1 MNEDAKTDPVG
12 QAAPS
17 RPSRANAIWLIVVA
31 SILLLLAAFAV
42 WADRQLLETD
52 TWVETSTELLEDE
65 EIQSAVSVAL
75 VDALYENVDV
85 KAQVEAG
92 LPLEV
97 QALAGPVSG
106 GLRQLATQAA
116 GELLATAPV
125 QALWEEANR
134 TAHEAFVTVIEGG
147 GDRVSVEDGTVT
159 LNLGT
164 IAQELGDR
172 VGLDVADQIP
182 DDAAQIEILQ
192 SNKLSAFQSG
202 ADLLT
207 TAAWILVILS
217 LGFFGLAIYLAKT
230 WRLEA
235 LRAVGW
241 AFIVV
246 GALVLILRSV
256 AGNAV
261 VDTFASSASEE
272 PAVDSLWS
280 IGTTALKAIGVS
292 LITYGIIAVIG
303 TWLAGATS
311 WARDVRRWIAPAFA
325 ERWVAY
331 GILALVVIVLF
342 LIAPAEGMARLLP
355 SLILIALLIAGFEAL
370 RRQTLREYPDASWD
384 DIKPRW
390 LGRSTG
396 GDEDASTGVRI
407 SLGSATV
414 AQLEEIKGIGPS
426 TATAIVEFREQRGGN
441 VSFGDLTEVSGIGP
455 ETVEELRDYLTL

>member
-1 MNEDAKTDPVG
+1 MNEDAKTDPVE

-17 RPSRANAIWLIVVA
+17 RPNRTNAIWLIVIG

-42 WADRQLLETD
+42 WANRQLLETD

-147 GDRVSVEDGTVT
+147 GDRVSVEDGAVT

-172 VGLDVADQIP
+172 VGLDVTDQIP

-292 LITYGIIAVIG
+292 LITYGIIALIG

-311 WARDVRRWIAPAFA
+311 WA
-325 ERWVAY
+325 
-331 GILALVVIVLF
+331 
-342 LIAPAEGMARLLP
+342 
-355 SLILIALLIAGFEAL
+355 
-370 RRQTLREYPDASWD
+370 
-384 DIKPRW
+384 
-390 LGRSTG
+390 
-396 GDEDASTGVRI
+396 
-407 SLGSATV
+407 
-414 AQLEEIKGIGPS
+414 
-426 TATAIVEFREQRGGN
+426 
-441 VSFGDLTEVSGIGP
+441 VSYTH
-455 ETVEELRDYLTL
+455 LTLPTILLV